1 MFQAACHHDSPF
13 HGKNIQQ
20 GSWISNCWALGSE
33 VSSFIVE
40 LHLCHLSNTF
50 TMQKGSCFCLFFEP
64 PFMLKIEGASLG
76 GVFLCDFLRM
86 NNLDFSGS
94 FVGYQSR
101 TWKDD
106 LLTHI
111 RGLGEIDEL
120 RPQRFATLTHLWLH
134 RCEVVCWGDRFMD
147 VDVFNWNV
155 FILLLC
161 NFVELVYMIYN
172 VYCAYSLYIIYIIT
186 YIKFQMRASN
196 IFLGGTECM
205 MKVTGSI
212 LVGPASGTC
221 HW

>member
-20 GSWISNCWALGSE
+20 GSWISHCWALGSE

-50 TMQKGSCFCLFFEP
+50 TMQKGSFFRTPLHVKNRRCFIGGSISLWFF
-64 PFMLKIEGASLG
+64 LKNEQFRLQWFICWIPITDLEGWSFDTHPGLG
-76 GVFLCDFLRM
+76 GNRWAPPPKVCNFDSPLASQVWF
-86 NNLDFSGS
+86 
-94 FVGYQSR
+94 
-101 TWKDD
+101 
-106 LLTHI
+106 
-111 RGLGEIDEL
+111 
-120 RPQRFATLTHLWLH
+120 FA
-134 RCEVVCWGDRFMD
+134 CWGDRFMD

-161 NFVELVYMIYN
+161 NYVELVYMIYN

-196 IFLGGTECM
+196 IFLGGRECM

-212 LVGPASGTC
+212 LVGPASDTC